1 MSGHNVSFSQKKT
14 KRQFKPNVQ
23 RATINLDGRRVRKY
37 VCTRCLKTLS
47 K

>member
-23 RATINLDGRRVRKY
+23 RATITENGRRVRKY
-37 VCTRCLKTLS
+37 ICTRCLKTLS